1 MPSVG
6 MNTDITS
13 LVNALAAGKTD
24 QLPGIAREL
33 VGEGAGA
40 SELIGRI
47 GMVAAHGDSDGHVI
61 LTLAAASMMSRWFVS
76 LQHLLGE
83 DPMDHRRELPL
94 LLQAATAAIPAVQ
107 AAQGHQVNY
116 PEPLFPSGLP

>member
-1 MPSVG
+1 MPTVG

-13 LVNALAAGKTD
+13 LVNAIIAGNTE
-24 QLPGIAREL
+24 QITGIAREL
-33 VGEGAGA
+33 ITGGAGA

-47 GMVAAHGDSDGHVI
+47 GMIAAHGDSEGHVI

-83 DPMDHRRELPL
+83 DPRDHRPELPL
-94 LLQAATAAIPAVQ
+94 LVQ
-107 AAQGHQVNY
+107 AAIAAT
-116 PEPLFPSGLP
+116 PARS